1 MARASE
7 DSLAE
12 IHKMVADG
20 IKQLV
25 QSDDPGEHERGLAMA
40 MRFLKDNSI
49 TATPRN
55 DGIASLKE
63 TIKAKLPTA
72 EELDRLMHLSPADLG
87 PSA

>member
-1 MARASE
+1 MGRASE

-20 IKQLV
+20 IRQLIE
-25 QSDDPGEHERGLAMA
+25 SEEPGDSVRGLQMA

-63 TIKAKLPTA
+63 TIKQKLPTA
-72 EELDRLMHLSPADLG
+72 EELDKLMRLSPSDLG
-87 PSA
+87 ASG

>member
-1 MARASE
+1 MGRASE

-12 IHKMVADG
+12 IHRMVADG

-25 QSDDPGEHERGLAMA
+25 QSDDPSEHERGLAMA

-63 TIKAKLPTA
+63 TIKKKLPTA
-72 EELDRLMHLSPADLG
+72 EELDKLMRLSPSDLG
-87 PSA
+87 ASG

>member
-1 MARASE
+1 MPRASE

-12 IHKMVADG
+12 IHRMVADG
-20 IKQLV
+20 IRQLV
-25 QSDDPGEHERGLAMA
+25 QSDDPAEHERGLAMA

-72 EELDRLMHLSPADLG
+72 EELDKLMRLSPSDLG
-87 PSA
+87 ASG

>member
-20 IKQLV
+20 LRQLI
-25 QSDDPGEHERGLAMA
+25 QSDDPFEHQRGLTMA

-63 TIKAKLPTA
+63 TVKRKLPTA
-72 EELDRLMHLSPADLG
+72 EELDRLMRLSPSDLG